1 MKLLHATSEASRREI
16 CLADSEA
23 QGSAVRQSLVL
34 IVRRQNWRNRGPMR
48 ADTIRHQFASDN
60 TAPICPEAWK
70 ALEQANA
77 HYAPSYGEDEWTGAV
92 CERIRQLFEVDCDVY
107 FVFTGTAANALG
119 LAQLC
124 QPFHGVIC
132 HERAHIQTDE
142 GGATEFY
149 TRGAK
154 LFLTKTSDG
163 KIDLGET
170 EKLIAQQVEL
180 HGHMMHV
187 ISIAQATELGTVY
200 TPDEVETIGA
210 FARAH
215 RMLLHMDGARFANAA
230 ASLGCAPKTI
240 TWKAGVDVLSF
251 GGTKNGVAAGELVIF
266 FDKTASRDFQ
276 YRVKQAGHLGSKM
289 RFLAAPWLGL
299 LNEDVW
305 LRNARRANEA
315 AGELAQ
321 RLNEAGVENVFP
333 VESNAVF
340 VQLNGQIVR
349 GLHTRGWRFYK
360 FVEPD
365 IYRLMCSW
373 ATTDQEISMLVGDVV
388 AIK

>member
-1 MKLLHATSEASRREI
+1 MPAH
-16 CLADSEA
+16 
-23 QGSAVRQSLVL
+23 
-34 IVRRQNWRNRGPMR
+34 
-48 ADTIRHQFASDN
+48 TIRYQFASDN
-60 TAPICPEAWK
+60 TAAICPEAWK
-70 ALEQANA
+70 ALEEANA
-77 HYAPSYGEDEWTGAV
+77 QYAPSYGEDEWTATV

-107 FVFTGTAANALG
+107 LVFTGTGANALG
-119 LAQLC
+119 LAQVC
-124 QPFHGVIC
+124 QSFHGVIC

-142 GGATEFY
+142 CGATEFY

-154 LFLTKTSDG
+154 LFVTKTKDG

-180 HGHMMHV
+180 HGHMMRA

-200 TPDEVETIGA
+200 TMDQVEAIGA

-215 RMLLHMDGARFANAA
+215 RMLLHMDGARFANAV
-230 ASLGCAPKTI
+230 ASLGCTPKTI

-276 YRVKQAGHLGSKM
+276 YRVKQSGQLGSKM
-289 RFLAAPWLGL
+289 RFLAAQWLGL
-299 LNEDVW
+299 LNGDVW
-305 LRNARRANEA
+305 LRNARHANQA
-315 AGELAQ
+315 ARELAQ
-321 RLNEAGVENVFP
+321 RLRNEAELENVFP

-340 VQLNGQIVR
+340 VQLDDQIVQ

-373 ATTDQEISMLVGDVV
+373 STTDEEISMLVGDFV